1 MGVFRQQEETKMSY
15 RWLKTEDLSNAIRQ
29 QNILN
34 SRVKRG
40 EIKQPAEYSYIVCG
54 CGDPGCGFLSI
65 HRKDEELEDG

>member
-1 MGVFRQQEETKMSY
+1 MSY

-40 EIKQPAEYSYIVCG
+40 EIEQPSKYSYVVCG

-65 HRKDEELEDG
+65 HRKEND

>member
-1 MGVFRQQEETKMSY
+1 MSY

-40 EIKQPAEYSYIVCG
+40 EIEQPTKYSYVVCG
-54 CGDPGCGFLSI
+54 CGEPGCGFI
-65 HRKDEELEDG
+65 CVP